1 MNKAL
6 LSMAVAALL
15 TVPGPARAQQS
26 ASQQEI
32 RQVIRDT
39 YTYSKE
45 NLADAPGTY
54 SSEGALEFWSSGG
67 LLQVVPA
74 DAPLSEYDSFSLTPK
89 HIRVTMLA
97 DDQVAVAQF
106 YAEGAF
112 KVKGQPAV
120 TDYMTR
126 VTQVFVKEN
135 GEWKVRASHFS
146 PIMGGS
152 GTPQRALE
160 N

>member
-1 MNKAL
+1 MTRAL
-6 LSMAVAALL
+6 LSMAVIALL
-15 TVPGPARAQQS
+15 AMPSMAPAQQS
-26 ASQQEI
+26 TGQQEV
-32 RQVIRDT
+32 RQAIWDS
-39 YTYSKE
+39 YNYSKE
-45 NLADAPGTY
+45 NMADAPGTY
-54 SSEGALEFWSSGG
+54 SSEGAREFWSSGG

-74 DAPLSEYDSFSLTPK
+74 DSPLNEYDSFSLTPK
-89 HIRVTMLA
+89 HIRIMMLA
-97 DDQVAVAQF
+97 DDQVAVAHF

-126 VTQVFVKEN
+126 ATQVFVKEN
-135 GEWKVRASHFS
+135 GAWKVRSSHFS

-152 GTPQRALE
+152 GTPQRSVE

>member
-1 MNKAL
+1 MTKAL
-6 LSMAVAALL
+6 LSLAVAALL
-15 TVPGPARAQQS
+15 TVPGPAHAQQS

-32 RQVIRDT
+32 RQAIWDS
-39 YTYSKE
+39 YNYSKE
-45 NLADAPGTY
+45 NLADPVGTY
-54 SSEGALEFWSSGG
+54 SADGAREFWSSGG
-67 LLQVVPA
+67 LVQNVPA
-74 DAPLSEYDSFSLTPK
+74 DAPRNEYDAFSLTPK
-89 HIRVTMLA
+89 HIRIMMLA
-97 DDQVAVAQF
+97 DDQVGVAHF

-126 VTQVFVKEN
+126 VTQVFVNE
-135 GEWKVRASHFS
+135 GGQWKVRASHFS
-146 PIMGGS
+146 PIVGGS

>member
-1 MNKAL
+1 MTKTL
-6 LSMAVAALL
+6 LAMAVAALL
-15 TVPGPARAQQS
+15 AVPVTALAQQS
-26 ASQQEI
+26 TPQQEI
-32 RQVIRDT
+32 RQLIRDS
-39 YTYSKE
+39 YNYSKE
-45 NLADAPGTY
+45 NLADPAGTV
-54 SSEGALEFWSSGG
+54 SADGSLEFWSSGG
-67 LLQVVPA
+67 LLQNVPTG
-74 DAPLSEYDSFSLTPK
+74 APINEYDSFSLTPK
-89 HIRVTMLA
+89 YIWVTMLA

-126 VTQVFVKEN
+126 ATQVFVKED